1 MADIRI
7 KDIVTTSTAVLA
19 DDWTV
24 TDGLTSG
31 TRKIKPALM
40 AATAMGLRAAPS
52 SASDTGAKGEMAL
65 DTDGFLYLCIATDTW
80 VRFAGASWS

>member
-7 KDIVTTSTAVLA
+7 KDIVTTSTSVLA

-31 TRKIKPALM
+31 TRKIKPAKLVDSSLWV
-40 AATAMGLRAAPS
+40 TAPA
-52 SASDTGAKGEMAL
+52 SASSPGTAGQRAF
-65 DTDGFLYLCIATDTW
+65 DTDGFLYLCIDTDTW